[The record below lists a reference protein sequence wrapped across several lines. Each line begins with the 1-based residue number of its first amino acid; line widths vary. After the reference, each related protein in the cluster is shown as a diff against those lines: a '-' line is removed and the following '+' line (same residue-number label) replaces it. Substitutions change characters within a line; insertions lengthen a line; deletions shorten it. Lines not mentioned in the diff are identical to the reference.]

1 MLYTGRLLHSRHLLG
16 MRVQQVGSTV
26 TWPYQKCRAHA
37 GVFEYDYSA
46 SRTFTGQRACVTV
59 STDVRWGVN

>member
-26 TWPYQKCRAHA
+26 TWPHQKCRAHA
-37 GVFEYDYSA
+37 AFS
-46 SRTFTGQRACVTV
+46 STSTPPRARSLGSERV
-59 STDVRWGVN
+59 